1 MFDRVNKMKLKK
13 KKAFD
18 VMRKQNFLACLRL
31 NFQYSI
37 YIDYSLMLRRK
48 YFTNSVSGRPGI

>member
-1 MFDRVNKMKLKK
+1 MFNRVNKMKLK

-31 NFQYSI
+31 NFQYSK
-37 YIDYSLMLRRK
+37 YI
-48 YFTNSVSGRPGI
+48 